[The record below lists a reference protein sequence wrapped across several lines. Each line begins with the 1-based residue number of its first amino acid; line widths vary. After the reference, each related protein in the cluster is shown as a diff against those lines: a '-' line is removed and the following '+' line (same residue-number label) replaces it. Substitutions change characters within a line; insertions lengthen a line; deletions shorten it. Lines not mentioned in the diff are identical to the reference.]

1 MLVRDSPPGGRRMR
15 EQTNNNGGEGK
26 KIEREKN
33 EANLIKI
40 SKYGILSN
48 SFVEAGFHP

>member
-1 MLVRDSPPGGRRMR
+1 MR

-40 SKYGILSN
+40 SKYGIS
-48 SFVEAGFHP
+48 SDRFVNAGFNP